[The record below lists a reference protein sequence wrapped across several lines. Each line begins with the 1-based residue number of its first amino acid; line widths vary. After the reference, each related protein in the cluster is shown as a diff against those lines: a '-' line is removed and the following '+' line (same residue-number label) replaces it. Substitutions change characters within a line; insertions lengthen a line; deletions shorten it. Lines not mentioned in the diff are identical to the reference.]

1 MIMTNIN
8 AQKYEV
14 WVGDLNSLYDFE
26 IGLAPY
32 SPVCHDKCETLEQ
45 ARKLREE
52 TQDYQTAAWIR
63 NSETGE
69 LVL

>member
-1 MIMTNIN
+1 MFMENIN
-8 AQKYEV
+8 AQNYEV

-32 SPVCHDKCETLEQ
+32 SPVCTEKGVTLEA
-45 ARKLREE
+45 ARKIREN
-52 TQDYQTAAWIR
+52 TQDYQTAVWIQ

-69 LVL
+69 VVL